1 MANEELVTQYNQL
14 VWQMDQLRNE
24 ANEAGAAYATKLKAI
39 SKRMHRVTDQ
49 LDVVSRELVRRQVPI
64 GPPIGPAVRAQVSN
78 AGFHP
83 TENTTTYP
91 G

>member
-24 ANEAGAAYATKLKAI
+24 ANEAGTAYATKLKAI
-39 SKRMHRVTDQ
+39 SKRMHRVTEQ
-49 LDVVSRELVRRQVPI
+49 LDVVSRELSRRQI
-64 GPPIGPAVRAQVSN
+64 SFGPAKPTVSNTVN